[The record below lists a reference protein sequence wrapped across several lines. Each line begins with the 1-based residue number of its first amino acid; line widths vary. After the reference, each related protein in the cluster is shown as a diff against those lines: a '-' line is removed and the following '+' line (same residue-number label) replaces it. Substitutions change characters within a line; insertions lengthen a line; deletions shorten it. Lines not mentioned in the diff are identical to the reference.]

1 MSNNINVTV
10 GADAVTVFD
19 SPSAIELSVDI
30 GETGAPGSQIYV
42 VNVKD
47 PNDPAQLTYI
57 DGYPYV
63 GSRKVNVGD
72 ILINYD
78 TSPAV
83 QADPDR
89 GFPKIHQYAVLSDGT
104 RAFSLVFSMRNLIT
118 AAAYPNVL
126 DAISFD
132 ELLTYLDHNEH
143 TNITTEADLAN
154 NILKFTATLDSTGIV
169 EQLEDIVSD
178 MFKSPVVHSGV
189 TVTYD
194 DQYGTLVIAIQV
206 EFIQDTVAAMFDGVH
221 TNLTATYD
229 DSLGKITLVVP
240 NENIQDASAQLLDH
254 SLHTGVT
261 SQYDDTNNKILLTG
275 LTQENVE
282 DFVGSMFDTTHTDI
296 VATYNDTTGKLSLS
310 AAYGNEAIQDI
321 SAGLLNHSSH
331 VNISVNYDDSGN
343 KIVLTGTYGQTE
355 IINAIKDTLV
365 HDSHQN
371 ISVTYDDEGDIFIF
385 SFDPNIQPGFSSTD
399 ISVGSIG
406 GAAPV
411 IIQTVEIQSDQ
422 TAITA
427 IGTIPYLSS
436 TSTADRYKI
445 VISESSSDTTI
456 GTEITAVTGLNRSG
470 NTVSA
475 TWIPQVGTRYIHLA
489 AQRVSGSGTFIA
501 YAGLDT
507 ISNVNYGDINISVRT
522 FV

>member
-1 MSNNINVTV
+1 VSNNINVTV

-47 PNDPAQLTYI
+47 PNDSAQLTYI

-78 TSPAV
+78 TSPAT
-83 QADPDR
+83 QEDPDR
-89 GFPKIHQYAVLSDGT
+89 GFPKIHQYAVLSNGT
-104 RAFSLVFSMRNLIT
+104 RSFSLVFSMRNLIT

-132 ELLTYLDHNEH
+132 ELLTYLDHDQH
-143 TNITTEADLAN
+143 TNITAEADLAN
-154 NILKFTATLDSTGIV
+154 NILKFTATLEDTGII
-169 EQLEDIVSD
+169 EQVEDIISE
-178 MFKSPVVHSGV
+178 MFAGTQTGV

-194 DQYGTLVIAIQV
+194 DEYGTLSIAIEV
-206 EFIQDTVAAMFDGVH
+206 EFIQDAVALMFDGVH
-221 TNLTATYD
+221 TNLTSEYNDET
-229 DSLGKITLVVP
+229 GKITLTVSD
-240 NENIQDASAQLLDH
+240 EDIQDASAQLLDH
-254 SLHTGVT
+254 DLHVGI
-261 SQYDDTNNKILLTG
+261 SAEYDDENNKVLLTG
-275 LTQENVE
+275 LTQEDVE
-282 DFVGSMFDTTHTDI
+282 DYVGSMFDTEHTDI
-296 VATYNDTTGKLSLS
+296 IATYDDETGKLALS
-310 AAYGNEAIQDI
+310 AAYGDESIQDI
-321 SAGLLNHSSH
+321 SAALLDHELH
-331 VNISVNYDDSGN
+331 VNISVNYDDAEN
-343 KIVLTGTYGQTE
+343 KVILTGTYGQAE

-365 HDSHQN
+365 HESHQN
-371 ISVTYDDEGDIFIF
+371 INVVYDEVGEIFIF
-385 SFDPNIQPGFSSTD
+385 SFAPNIQPGFSSTD

-406 GAAPV
+406 GASPV
-411 IIQTVEIQSDQ
+411 IIQTVQIESDQ
-422 TAITA
+422 TTITA

-436 TSTADRYKI
+436 TATADRYKI
-445 VISESSSDTTI
+445 VITESDSETTV
-456 GTEITAVTGLNRSG
+456 GTEITAVTGLNKSG

-475 TWIPQVGTRYIHLA
+475 TWVPEPGTRYVHLA
-489 AQRVSGSGTFIA
+489 AQRVSGTGTFIA

>member
-78 TSPAV
+78 TSPAI
-83 QADPDR
+83 QEDPDR
-89 GFPKIHQYAVLSDGT
+89 GFPKIHQYAVLSNGT

-132 ELLTYLDHNEH
+132 ELLTYLDHDQH
-143 TNITTEADLAN
+143 TNITAEADLSN
-154 NILKFTATLDSTGIV
+154 NILKFTATLEDTGII
-169 EQLEDIVSD
+169 EQVEDIISE
-178 MFKSPVVHSGV
+178 MFAGTQTGV

-194 DQYGTLVIAIQV
+194 DEYGTLSIAIEV
-206 EFIQDTVAAMFDGVH
+206 EFIQDAVATMFDGVH
-221 TNLTATYD
+221 TNLTSEYD
-229 DSLGKITLVVP
+229 DETGKIILTVSD
-240 NENIQDASAQLLDH
+240 ENIQDASAQLLDH
-254 SLHTGVT
+254 DLHVGI
-261 SQYDDTNNKILLTG
+261 SAEYDDENNKVLLTG
-275 LTQENVE
+275 LTQEDVE
-282 DFVGSMFDTTHTDI
+282 DYVGSMFDTEHTDI
-296 VATYNDTTGKLSLS
+296 IATYDDETGKLSLS
-310 AAYGNEAIQDI
+310 AAYGDESIQDI
-321 SAGLLNHSSH
+321 SAALLDHELH
-331 VNISVNYDDSGN
+331 VNISVNYDDAEN
-343 KIVLTGTYGQTE
+343 KVILTGTYGQAE

-371 ISVTYDDEGDIFIF
+371 INVVYDDEAEIFIF
-385 SFDPNIQPGFSSTD
+385 SFAPNIQPGFSSTD

-411 IIQTVEIQSDQ
+411 IIQTVQIESDQ
-422 TAITA
+422 TTVTA

-436 TSTADRYKI
+436 TATADRYKI
-445 VISESSSDTTI
+445 VITESDSDTTI
-456 GTEITAVTGLNRSG
+456 GTEITAVTGLNKSG

-475 TWIPQVGTRYIHLA
+475 TWVPQLGTRYVHLA
-489 AQRVSGSGTFIA
+489 AQRVSGTGTFIA
-501 YAGLDT
+501 YAGIDT

>member
-1 MSNNINVTV
+1 VSNNINVTV

-78 TSPAV
+78 TSPAT
-83 QADPDR
+83 QEDPDR
-89 GFPKIHQYAVLSDGT
+89 GFPKIHQYAVLSGGT

-132 ELLTYLDHNEH
+132 ELLTYLDHSDH
-143 TNITTEADLAN
+143 VNITTQADLPN
-154 NILKFTATLDSTGIV
+154 NKLIFTATLEDTGII
-169 EQLEDIVSD
+169 EQVEDIVSN
-178 MFKSPVVHSGV
+178 MFDGTQTGV
-189 TVTYD
+189 TVTYSD
-194 DQYGTLVIAIQV
+194 EYGTLSIAVQV
-206 EFIQDTVAAMFDGVH
+206 EFVQDTVAAMFDGVH
-221 TNLTATYD
+221 TNLTATYND
-229 DSLGKITLVVP
+229 TLGKITLAVP
-240 NENIQDASAQLLDH
+240 NENIQDASATLVNH
-254 SLHTGVT
+254 SSHTGITAV
-261 SQYDDTNNKILLTG
+261 YDDANNKILLTG

-282 DFVGSMFDTTHTDI
+282 DFVGSMFDTEHTDI
-296 VATYNDTTGKLSLS
+296 IATYDDETGKLTLS
-310 AAYGNEAIQDI
+310 AAYGDEAIQDI
-321 SAGLLNHSSH
+321 SAALLDHELH
-331 VNISVNYDDSGN
+331 VNISVNYDDAEN
-343 KIVLTGTYGQTE
+343 KVILTGTYGQTE

-365 HDSHQN
+365 HESHQN
-371 ISVTYDDEGDIFIF
+371 ISVVYDDEGEIFIF
-385 SFDPNIQPGFSSTD
+385 SFASNIQPGFSSTD
-399 ISVGSIG
+399 TSVGSIG

-411 IIQTVEIQSDQ
+411 IIQTVQIESDQ

-436 TSTADRYKI
+436 TATADRYKI
-445 VISESSSDTTI
+445 VITESDSETTV
-456 GTEITAVTGLNRSG
+456 GTEITAVTGLNKSG

-475 TWIPQVGTRYIHLA
+475 TWAPQLGTRYVHLA
-489 AQRVSGSGTFIA
+489 AQRVSGTGTFIA

-522 FV
+522 LV

>member
-47 PNDPAQLTYI
+47 PNDTAQLTYI

-78 TSPAV
+78 TSPAT
-83 QADPDR
+83 QEDPNR

-132 ELLTYLDHNEH
+132 ELLTYLDHDQH

-154 NILKFTATLDSTGIV
+154 NILKFTATLEDTGII
-169 EQLEDIVSD
+169 EQVEDIVST
-178 MFKSPVVHSGV
+178 MFEGTQTGV

-194 DQYGTLVIAIQV
+194 DEYGTLSIAIEV
-206 EFIQDTVAAMFDGVH
+206 EFVQDTVAAMFDGVH

-229 DSLGKITLVVP
+229 DNLGKITLAVP
-240 NENIQDASAQLLDH
+240 DENIQDVVANLFYHGA
-254 SLHTGVT
+254 HTGIQAT
-261 SQYDDTNNKILLTG
+261 YDDEGDRIDLVGMTS
-275 LTQENVE
+275 EDVE
-282 DFVGSMFDTTHTDI
+282 DVVANMFDTTHTDI

-310 AAYGNEAIQDI
+310 AAYGDEAIQDI
-321 SAGLLNHSSH
+321 SAGLLNHNLH
-331 VNISVNYDDSGN
+331 VNISVNYDDAEN
-343 KIVLTGTYGQTE
+343 KVILTGTYGQAE

-371 ISVTYDDEGDIFIF
+371 ISVTYDETGDIFIF
-385 SFDPNIQPGFSSTD
+385 SFAPNIQPGFSSTST
-399 ISVGSIG
+399 SVGSIG
-406 GAAPV
+406 GAVPV
-411 IIQTVEIQSDQ
+411 IIETVQIQSDQ

-445 VISESSSDTTI
+445 VISESSSATTL

-475 TWIPQVGTRYIHLA
+475 TWIPQAGTRYIHLA

-522 FV
+522 LV